1 MPTFTR
7 ITKRDDPAE
16 IAKLAAR
23 YEALLLEALAIA
35 KRAAGARSQIVQ
47 DVLATGTVD
56 GLAGALNSK
65 AAAVNYRA
73 AKYKCTWHSLI
84 PWENLEDATA
94 SEQAEAMLDTVETN
108 IRMTETDSWPSS
120 PRAKRA
126 RPRKVRRK

>member
-16 IAKLAAR
+16 IAKVAAR

-35 KRAAGARSQIVQ
+35 KRVAGARPQIVQ
-47 DVLATGTVD
+47 DVLATGTVE
-56 GLAGALNSK
+56 GLAAALSSK

-73 AKYKCTWHSLI
+73 TKYKCTWHSLI

-94 SEQAEAMLDTVETN
+94 SEQAEGILDTVETN
-108 IRMTETDSWPSS
+108 IRMTETDSWPKR
-120 PRAKRA
+120 PRAKPA
-126 RPRKVRRK
+126 RRRRSRRK